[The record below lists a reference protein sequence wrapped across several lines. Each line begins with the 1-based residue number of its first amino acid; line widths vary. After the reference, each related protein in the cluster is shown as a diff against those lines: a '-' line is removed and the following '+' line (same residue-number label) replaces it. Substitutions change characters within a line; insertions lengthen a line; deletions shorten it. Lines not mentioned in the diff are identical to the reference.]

1 METIFPIHCILAE
14 TEKITRE
21 PLQRRFAENDFADLV
36 FMRLNL
42 RANLPDLQRSK
53 LHSESWSGIVQAEH
67 QASRAA
73 AASFFSFSSISG
85 FVH

>member
-1 METIFPIHCILAE
+1 
-14 TEKITRE
+14 
-21 PLQRRFAENDFADLV
+21 LV

-42 RANLPDLQRSK
+42 PANLPDLQRSK

>member
-21 PLQRRFAENDFADLV
+21 PSQRRFAENDFADLV
-36 FMRLNL
+36 SMQLN
-42 RANLPDLQRSK
+42 RPADFPDLQRSR
-53 LHSESWSGIVQAEH
+53 HQSTTWYRIAQAEH
-67 QASRAA
+67 QASLAA
-73 AASFFSFSSISG
+73 AASFLNFSSISG